1 MKIHG
6 NSLQNK
12 DKHHLY
18 EIIDTEENDIFKY
31 GISAETLNQDGTSP
45 RAKQQETIFNLVVN
59 KNRFTSQ
66 VLITEIA
73 GRQKAK
79 QLENE
84 YITTY
89 EKKNGCK
96 PRGNLIG
103 GEL

>member
-18 EIIDTEENDIFKY
+18 EIIDKDENDTFKY
-31 GISAETLNQDGTSP
+31 GISGETLNEDGTSP

-66 VLITEIA
+66 VLITEIE

-84 YITTY
+84 HITAY
-89 EKKNGCK
+89 EKINGSK